1 MNTHVKS
8 SWRPKALGKAQVAVA
23 VAGCAV
29 LAGCAA
35 PATVIVPNAVGPQ
48 HVHRPTEG
56 ELLVYS
62 ATYVGIGEAGLYPVH
77 TDYTLSDGNGKELE
91 RVANRSGPFAS
102 RPAPVDL
109 PPGRYQV
116 KALLQGSGYVVV
128 PVDIE
133 VGRRTV
139 LDLDGT
145 AMPQNVKSEE
155 FVRLPDGR
163 VIGWTANAGN

>member
-1 MNTHVKS
+1 M
-8 SWRPKALGKAQVAVA
+8 KALVVSLAAV
-23 VAGCAV
+23 V
-29 LAGCAA
+29 LTACAA
-35 PATVIVPNAVGPQ
+35 PPTVIVPKAVGPQ

-77 TDYTLSDGNGKELE
+77 TDYTVSDTSGKELE
-91 RVANRSGPFAS
+91 RIANRSGPFAS

-109 PPGRYQV
+109 PPGQYQV

-128 PVDIE
+128 PVVIE
-133 VGRRTV
+133 VGRQTV

-145 AMPQNVKSEE
+145 ALPQNVRSEE

-163 VIGWTANAGN
+163 VIGWNAQVSAH